1 VDRGTTRRRHIRA
14 CAIRYIGKEAN
25 EIDRQ
30 QMLGADSE
38 LDPEYGLNRESA
50 AKFHRDQI
58 ELVHLIGLAGA
69 DKSLRLAKG
78 SRASIMAAKPQSLP
92 AIKKLAVADLSKAL
106 ENARSAIARQ
116 NSEFT
121 RLNCMIEQYG
131 LRRVA
136 RRLSIDP
143 SNLRRAISKYRIRL
157 VRYQELNSS

>member
-1 VDRGTTRRRHIRA
+1 MNSTG
-14 CAIRYIGKEAN
+14 IRYIGKEAN

-30 QMLGADSE
+30 QMLGADNG

-50 AKFHRDQI
+50 AKVHRDLI
-58 ELVHLIGLAGA
+58 ELGHLIGLAGA

-78 SRASIMAAKPQSLP
+78 SRASIMAAKPKSLP
-92 AIKKLAVADLSKAL
+92 AIKKLAVADLSEAL

-121 RLNCMIEQYG
+121 RLNRMIEKYG

-143 SNLRRAISKYRIRL
+143 SNLRRAISKYRIKL
-157 VRYQELNSS
+157 VRYQKL